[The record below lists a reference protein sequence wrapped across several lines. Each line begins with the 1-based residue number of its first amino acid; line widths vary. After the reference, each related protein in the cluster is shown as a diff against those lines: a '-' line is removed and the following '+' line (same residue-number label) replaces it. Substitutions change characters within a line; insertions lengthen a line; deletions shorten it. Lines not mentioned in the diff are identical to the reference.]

1 MVLLEDE
8 EYRTL
13 ITESELLRNEKLALE
28 ILAREKDARIAKLEA
43 KAASLEQNNS
53 ILMEHYALSRQKQ
66 FGTSS
71 EKTEVAQEQMLFNEA
86 EACADPNAP
95 EPEVVVNAH
104 TRTKK
109 PRGNREID
117 LSLLPV
123 EEKRYEFSDE
133 EKSCPNCS
141 AEMHQIGEEIT
152 SKLRYEPGHFV
163 HEKHIRPVWGCR
175 PCDRNETST
184 PIITAKMPEQAFPK
198 SLASASLVAY
208 IMMRKYV
215 EGLPLYRQEQ
225 QFRRAGIA
233 LSRQNLSNWVIA
245 GSFWLEHIFKAL
257 HAKLRE
263 QNIAHA
269 DETDL
274 QVLREPGR
282 AAQTKST
289 MWLYASGRYNPAIRL
304 YEYQRTDARE
314 HALIFLAGFNGYLH
328 VDGKVVYKNL
338 PGVKPVGCWAH
349 ARRKFADIIK
359 ILPPEI
365 QKRGGTPAHVGR
377 KFCNDLFDIERSL
390 VEATPEERH
399 TARQERSRKVL
410 DEYREWLDKMAL
422 EATKTSKIGEA
433 IRYCINQWE
442 DLVRFMEDGRLEIDN
457 NRAERAIK
465 PFVIGRKN
473 WMFANTPV
481 GAKASAIIYSI
492 VETAKEN
499 GLDPLKYLTLLFEKL
514 PQLCLS
520 NGNLRDKDSV
530 QVLLPWT
537 DFIQQNCIAKAD
549 PKNIPQNYKRLS

>member
-1 MVLLEDE
+1 
-8 EYRTL
+8 
-13 ITESELLRNEKLALE
+13 
-28 ILAREKDARIAKLEA
+28 
-43 KAASLEQNNS
+43 
-53 ILMEHYALSRQKQ
+53 
-66 FGTSS
+66 
-71 EKTEVAQEQMLFNEA
+71 
-86 EACADPNAP
+86 
-95 EPEVVVNAH
+95 
-104 TRTKK
+104 
-109 PRGNREID
+109 
-117 LSLLPV
+117 
-123 EEKRYEFSDE
+123 
-133 EKSCPNCS
+133 
-141 AEMHQIGEEIT
+141 MHQIGEEVT

-163 HEKHIRPVWGCR
+163 HEKHIRPVMGCR
-175 PCDRNETST
+175 PCDYNETST

-198 SLASASLVAY
+198 SLASASLVAH

-245 GSFWLEHIFKAL
+245 GSGWLEHIYKAL

-263 QNIAHA
+263 QDIAHA

-289 MWLYASGRYNPAIRL
+289 MWLYASSRYNPAIRL

-349 ARRKFADIIK
+349 ARRKYADVIK
-359 ILPPEI
+359 ILPAEA
-365 QKRGGTPAHVGR
+365 QKRCNTPAHVGR

-390 VEATPEERH
+390 VEATPEERRA
-399 TARQERSRKVL
+399 TRQVRSRKVI
-410 DEYREWLDKMAL
+410 DEYRAWLDIML
-422 EATKTSKIGEA
+422 VEATSQSKLGAA
-433 IRYCINQWE
+433 IRYSINQWD

-473 WMFANTPV
+473 WMFATSPA
-481 GAKASAIIYSI
+481 GAKASAITYSI

-499 GLDPLKYLTLLFEKL
+499 NLDPMKYMTLLFEQL

-520 NGNLRDKDSV
+520 NRNLKDKSSV
-530 QVLLPWT
+530 NELLPWT
-537 DFIQQNCIAKAD
+537 DYIQQSCMAKAE
-549 PKNIPQNYKRLS
+549 PKNITQKYKNLG